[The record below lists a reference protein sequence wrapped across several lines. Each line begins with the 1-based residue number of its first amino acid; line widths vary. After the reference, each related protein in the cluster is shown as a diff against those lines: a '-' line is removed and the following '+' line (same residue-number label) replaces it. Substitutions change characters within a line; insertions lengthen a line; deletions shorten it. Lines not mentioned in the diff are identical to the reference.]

1 MSLSWSPAEQ
11 GELDHQDQ
19 IEKGLRICCL
29 WWRRCMCIYPLAP
42 TWLVRVCSIRSS
54 LPYTYW
60 LAPPLE
66 RIGALCR
73 FSLQGDGKQEML
85 PAENRCLQ
93 VQLLELIGSIGAG
106 MSRRIKWVWSE
117 SKKSPIHSTGRWPW
131 LRAWK
136 KSISWKRTSHTRIT
150 TAWMLGCEGANRL
163 HKHEITEQSER
174 DF

>member
-19 IEKGLRICCL
+19 TEKGLRICCL

-73 FSLQGDGKQEML
+73 FSLEGDGKQEM
-85 PAENRCLQ
+85 PTSWEQVPPGTTTRIDWVNRSWNEQEDQ
-93 VQLLELIGSIGAG
+93 VSV
-106 MSRRIKWVWSE
+106 KWVKKE
-117 SKKSPIHSTGRWPW
+117 SNPFHRE
-131 LRAWK
+131 
-136 KSISWKRTSHTRIT
+136 T
-150 TAWMLGCEGANRL
+150 TMAQGLEE
-163 HKHEITEQSER
+163 KHLMKE
-174 DF
+174 DLPH